1 MNNSNNYYAPTQSL
15 MYLDSPATT
24 SAITYGISVTYNS
37 DGSAT
42 DTVFVN
48 RGPSEP
54 NNAAYEV
61 RNASTITAIEVIP

>member
-1 MNNSNNYYAPTQSL
+1 

-37 DGSAT
+37 TSAGT
-42 DTVFVN
+42 DTVYVN
-48 RGPSEP
+48 FGAGQP

-61 RNASTITAIEVIP
+61 MNASTITAIEVTP